1 MCIRDSPEALG
12 EFRERARRCGRL
24 SLENLVLRGGWSETG
39 GAAALVAGG
48 ELRVKD
54 CVVEGHR
61 TGVAAGRGGAV
72 ANRGGRLDISGS
84 VFREN
89 VARRGRNGTDAVA
102 PDRLAE
108 NPGDNVY
115 HFHSGSLQVDQRS
128 RFDGRPWRVD
138 AATEET
144 GA

>member
-1 MCIRDSPEALG
+1 M
-12 EFRERARRCGRL
+12 
-24 SLENLVLRGGWSETG
+24 
-39 GAAALVAGG
+39 
-48 ELRVKD
+48 
-54 CVVEGHR
+54 EGHR

-72 ANRGGRLDISGS
+72 ANRGGRLDISRS

-115 HFHSGSLQVDQRS
+115 HFHSGSLQVDRRS

>member
-1 MCIRDSPEALG
+1 MGPKAPPEY
-12 EFRERARRCGRL
+12 
-24 SLENLVLRGGWSETG
+24 
-39 GAAALVAGG
+39 
-48 ELRVKD
+48 
-54 CVVEGHR
+54 
-61 TGVAAGRGGAV
+61 AGRGGAV
-72 ANRGGRLDISGS
+72 ANRGGRLDISRS

>member
-1 MCIRDSPEALG
+1 M
-12 EFRERARRCGRL
+12 
-24 SLENLVLRGGWSETG
+24 LRGGWSETG

-72 ANRGGRLDISGS
+72 ANRAAGWTSPGVCFAKTSP
-84 VFREN
+84 
-89 VARRGRNGTDAVA
+89 AAGRNGTDAVA

-115 HFHSGSLQVDQRS
+115 HFHSGSLQVDRRS

>member
-1 MCIRDSPEALG
+1 M
-12 EFRERARRCGRL
+12 
-24 SLENLVLRGGWSETG
+24 
-39 GAAALVAGG
+39 
-48 ELRVKD
+48 KD

-61 TGVAAGRGGAV
+61 TGVSAGRGGAV
-72 ANRGGRLDISGS
+72 ANRGGRLDISGC

-89 VARRGRNGTDAVA
+89 VAGRGRNGTDAGA
-102 PDRLAE
+102 PALLAK
-108 NPGDNVY
+108 NPGNNVY
-115 HFHSGSLQVDQRS
+115 HFHSGSLQVDASS